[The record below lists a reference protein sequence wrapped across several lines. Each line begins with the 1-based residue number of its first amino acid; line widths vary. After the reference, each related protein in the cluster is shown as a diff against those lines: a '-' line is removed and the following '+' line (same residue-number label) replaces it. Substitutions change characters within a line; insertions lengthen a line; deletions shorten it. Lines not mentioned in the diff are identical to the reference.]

1 MQVRYKT
8 DMSGLQSLWNFLGR
22 YKYAITLLAFGVIII
37 FIDENSAI
45 RRWGYTQEIN
55 RLNEEIGKYRK
66 EYEESTRR
74 LNELN
79 TNPEAIEQIAREKY
93 LMKKSNED
101 IYVFED

>member
-1 MQVRYKT
+1 
-8 DMSGLQSLWNFLGR
+8 MSGLQACLSFLGR
-22 YKYAITLLAFGVIII
+22 YKCIIVLAVFVFIIV
-37 FIDENSAI
+37 FVDENSALRRI
-45 RRWGYTQEIN
+45 RYSK
-55 RLNEEIGKYRK
+55 EIGQLKNEIKKYQA
-66 EYEESTRR
+66 EYDESTRK